1 MLPKGKKYLKRG
13 IFKKKWNIKITNKY
27 NILDI
32 FQLENVLTLTDLLYA
47 LLFLSTNVRYQKIN
61 ILTKKSKNEKLI
73 FQK

>member
-32 FQLENVLTLTDLLYA
+32 FQLANVLTLTDLFYA
-47 LLFLSTNVRYQKIN
+47 LLFFSTNVRYQKIN
-61 ILTKKSKNEKLI
+61 ILTKKI
-73 FQK
+73 QK